1 MVSLLESRQPGTAL
15 QHYRGSTRR
24 RGTRPAT
31 GYNRGVPAVAA
42 IPRTA
47 PHAAAIVR
55 ERLASQRLTGS
66 VLREPREVV
75 AWFGAVQAQDFPGAR
90 WAVALRTKGLTDAAV
105 ARAYDAGEILRTHVL
120 RPTWHFVTSAD
131 IRWLIALTGPRLISR
146 LAYRHRQLE
155 LDPPTVARSRAAL
168 IRALDADDLTRRE
181 IASVLTRARIRVTP
195 ERLGH
200 LLALAELEG
209 VVCSGPLRDR
219 QITYALV
226 ERRAPRVPAI
236 DEDEAL
242 ARLAERY
249 FTSHGPA
256 TAADFG
262 WWSGLSVRD
271 ARRAIEAAG
280 PALSRD
286 ARAGALHRS
295 AARPAQARPAGSSAW
310 LLPNYDEYLVAYK
323 DRTAVLGNTGVDPRD
338 ALANTLI
345 VGGVAAGA
353 WRAARRNGS
362 IAIALAPWRRLTRDD
377 LDRVGVAA
385 RRYSAFIGQPVEI
398 AR

>member
-1 MVSLLESRQPGTAL
+1 MVSLLESRLPGTAL

-280 PALSRD
+280 AALSRD